1 MSLPKARQR
10 LVAGSAPDL
19 PGVYFFYGENKQ
31 ILYIGKAINVRK
43 RLLQHFPALERVTSR
58 PSRQQVA
65 AAASET
71 VCWIVTE
78 SELHALVLE
87 DELIKRHLPI
97 TNKQYKKF
105 LLQEYIGLADSN
117 PPYLFS
123 FAAKGPVPDKA
134 VDSFGPFSD
143 EYVIKD
149 VLDIGRRYCGI
160 DTDGGLRGAKIPE
173 FEVFLAFLA
182 ASDDRIFDFIETSMK
197 EFASSNQFELAA
209 KARDHLIFCEKYLS
223 RQRFFQ
229 KFRDGCLAIQC
240 RHSRGQT
247 WLFLHGKL
255 IMYRADLVSQD
266 ELLKAIRSRTSENVD
281 PDWMLYDRATVV
293 RSWINKNR
301 ASCDYWFEP
310 DRVN

>member
-97 TNKQYKKF
+97 TNKQYKK
-105 LLQEYIGLADSN
+105 YW
-117 PPYLFS
+117 
-123 FAAKGPVPDKA
+123 K
-134 VDSFGPFSD
+134 
-143 EYVIKD
+143 
-149 VLDIGRRYCGI
+149 
-160 DTDGGLRGAKIPE
+160 
-173 FEVFLAFLA
+173 
-182 ASDDRIFDFIETSMK
+182 
-197 EFASSNQFELAA
+197 NQ
-209 KARDHLIFCEKYLS
+209 
-223 RQRFFQ
+223 
-229 KFRDGCLAIQC
+229 
-240 RHSRGQT
+240 
-247 WLFLHGKL
+247 
-255 IMYRADLVSQD
+255 
-266 ELLKAIRSRTSENVD
+266 
-281 PDWMLYDRATVV
+281 
-293 RSWINKNR
+293 
-301 ASCDYWFEP
+301 
-310 DRVN
+310 